1 MKLTISVLISIIG
14 IILLST
20 PPTVTGALI
29 GTTTSV
35 SFLSQILGLILIT
48 LSIATSMTNGLE
60 IRVTDNIKESK
71 ILLKLAKDA
80 RKNAH
85 VRSEL
90 THLEAGLG
98 RQGHIEDT
106 GIFYLRGRNGGR
118 LYFNRTGEKS
128 YQIVGESGKGKNQ
141 DRVMAE
147 LTRIYK
153 N

>member
-106 GIFYLRGRNGGR
+106 GIFIYVGAMVEDYTLIELGKKVIKSLVN
-118 LYFNRTGEKS
+118 LEKEK
-128 YQIVGESGKGKNQ
+128 IKTV
-141 DRVMAE
+141 
-147 LTRIYK
+147 
-153 N
+153 

>member
-90 THLEAGLG
+90 THLGDELKKGNLEAGLG

-106 GIFYLRGRNGGR
+106 GIFIYVGAMVEDYTLIELGKKVIKSLVN
-118 LYFNRTGEKS
+118 LEKEK
-128 YQIVGESGKGKNQ
+128 IKTV
-141 DRVMAE
+141 
-147 LTRIYK
+147 
-153 N
+153 